1 VTPVK
6 FGSHQKRLKARAS
19 RLLPPKPLIAPAN
32 GMLVEEL
39 IPVAYT
45 VLEARSVL
53 LDGVRRLLK
62 HLPVKA
68 CR

>member
-1 VTPVK
+1 M
-6 FGSHQKRLKARAS
+6 
-19 RLLPPKPLIAPAN
+19 LPPKPLIAPAN

-62 HLPVKA
+62 HVPVKA